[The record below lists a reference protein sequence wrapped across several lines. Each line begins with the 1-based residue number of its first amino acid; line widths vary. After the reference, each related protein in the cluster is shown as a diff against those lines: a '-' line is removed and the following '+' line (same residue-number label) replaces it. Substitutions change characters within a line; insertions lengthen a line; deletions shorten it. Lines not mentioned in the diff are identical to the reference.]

1 MTIMVASPWQ
11 AGPRWARVAGGDE
24 SWLPAVPRSLGRQ
37 RVRRH
42 SENGGP
48 GVGEMAVVA
57 ERWRGRG
64 GAVLAGRGRCPA
76 GAYPACL
83 ARRTAVRFG

>member
-24 SWLPAVPRSLGRQ
+24 SWLLAVPRSLGRQ

-42 SENGGP
+42 SEHGAREWEMWRWWPRAGRAAVQRCGP
-48 GVGEMAVVA
+48 RVVVA
-57 ERWRGRG
+57 QPSTRG
-64 GAVLAGRGRCPA
+64 AWS
-76 GAYPACL
+76 
-83 ARRTAVRFG
+83 FGPQSASA